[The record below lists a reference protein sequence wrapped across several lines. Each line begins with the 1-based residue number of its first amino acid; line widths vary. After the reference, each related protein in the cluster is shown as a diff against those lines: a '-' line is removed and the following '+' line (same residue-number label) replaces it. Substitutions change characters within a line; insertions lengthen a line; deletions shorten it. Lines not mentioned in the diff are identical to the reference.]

1 MPHQLPPLHYPINSL
16 EPNISKETLKY
27 HHGKHHRTYVEKL
40 NELIA
45 GTEFENLPLEE
56 VVTKSKGA
64 IFNNAAQAWNHNF
77 YWHSLTPDGGG
88 EPHGELAQAIEQK
101 FGSFG
106 AFQEKFSAAA
116 TGVFGSGWAWLIAEA
131 DGTLTISTTSNAQ
144 TPLTNGV
151 RPLLTCDVWEHAY
164 YIDYRNSRPDY
175 LKAFWALVNW
185 EFAER
190 NYQTKPSRHVR
201 AGRGVSADAIT

>member
-1 MPHQLPPLHYPINSL
+1 MPHELPPLPYPINGL

-77 YWHSLTPDGGG
+77 YWHSLAPDGGG

-144 TPLTNGV
+144 TPLTKGV

-185 EFAER
+185 KFAER
-190 NYQTKPSRHVR
+190 NYQTKPSRDVR
-201 AGRGVSADAIT
+201 AGSGVSADAIT